1 MHKSWSKCIIMLT
14 VLEHFTVLENFRSG
28 LSYTIRFTTANDLV
42 SDPETANVHV
52 QSQTLLVD
60 IYTF

>member
-1 MHKSWSKCIIMLT
+1 MLT